1 MIATLRSIFR
11 NQELRNKLL
20 LTMMVITVFRFLAHI
35 PLPGVDI
42 KAFRDLFARN
52 AFLGLLNMFSG
63 GALSNFSV
71 VALGLNPF
79 INATIVLQLL
89 TMVFPSLEKMAKED
103 KDGQRKINQY
113 ARILT
118 VPLALVQSLGIYF
131 LLRNQG
137 IVAELSWSRVAMMMI
152 SLVTG
157 AVFMIWLGE
166 LVNEHGVGNGIS
178 VLIFTGIL
186 SGMSVSFV
194 QTLLVQTGRDF
205 FNLILF
211 LAMVVSVIGGIVL
224 TSEAQREVPIQYAQ
238 RVRGRKIYG
247 GQATHLPLRLNQAG
261 VMPIIFAMSLL
272 LLPNMAASFLSN
284 VSWGWISSLSQAVV
298 EVLSNQ
304 LVYGILYFLLVV
316 GFTYFYTAVQFNPQE
331 VAENIQKQGGFIPGI
346 RPGRATVDFLNRVVG
361 RITLV
366 GAVFL
371 GLIAVLPMITPK
383 VTGVAT
389 MRLGGTGILIVVSVI
404 VETAKQLESMMV
416 MRDYD
421 GFLK

>member
-1 MIATLRSIFR
+1 
-11 NQELRNKLL
+11 
-20 LTMMVITVFRFLAHI
+20 
-35 PLPGVDI
+35 
-42 KAFRDLFARN
+42 
-52 AFLGLLNMFSG
+52 
-63 GALSNFSV
+63 
-71 VALGLNPF
+71 
-79 INATIVLQLL
+79 
-89 TMVFPSLEKMAKED
+89 
-103 KDGQRKINQY
+103 
-113 ARILT
+113 
-118 VPLALVQSLGIYF
+118 
-131 LLRNQG
+131 
-137 IVAELSWSRVAMMMI
+137 MMI